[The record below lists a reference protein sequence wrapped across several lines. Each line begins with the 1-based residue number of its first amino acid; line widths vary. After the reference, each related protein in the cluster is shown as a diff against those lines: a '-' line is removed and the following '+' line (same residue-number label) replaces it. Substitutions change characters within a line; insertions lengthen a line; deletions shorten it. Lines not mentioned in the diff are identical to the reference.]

1 MKAATCCK
9 KTAGGVL
16 PGVLLLLVP
25 KCPVCLAL
33 YLSAATGI
41 GISFAT
47 ARYLRILLIAACV
60 GALLALFA
68 WRRWRDWRV
77 QWLRRITEGPA
88 AVRLPGKCYLY
99 KEQSLHYGKIF
110 ITYTGGC

>member
-33 YLSAATGI
+33 YISAATGI
-41 GISFAT
+41 GIPFAT
-47 ARYLRILLIAACV
+47 AKYLRIGLIVGCV
-60 GALLALFA
+60 GALLLFG
-68 WRRWRDWRV
+68 WRRWREFR
-77 QWLRRITEGPA
+77 E
-88 AVRLPGKCYLY
+88 K
-99 KEQSLHYGKIF
+99 
-110 ITYTGGC
+110 GGGGS

>member
-1 MKAATCCK
+1 LLREWEWEFSERRCFVMKAVTCCK

-41 GISFAT
+41 GIPFAT

-60 GALLALFA
+60 GALMLFA
-68 WRRWRDWRV
+68 WRRWRDWRR
-77 QWLRRITEGPA
+77 WARIGDQAEVG
-88 AVRLPGKCYLY
+88 GG
-99 KEQSLHYGKIF
+99 S
-110 ITYTGGC
+110 GGCDCGKAAR